1 MIILIIEFFI
11 FNFEGTFGVSK
22 ILFINC
28 FLNKNLNHN
37 NEKLKYV

>member
-1 MIILIIEFFI
+1 MILLIIEFFI
-11 FNFEGTFGVSK
+11 FNFKRNFSISK